1 MTSPS
6 PYSMPPLQIFFS
18 FSLFFLFL
26 LFPQRTR
33 GAPPDCSILSCPN
46 GTQVP
51 VKFPF
56 RLRRMQ
62 RVLCGYRGFDLSCNN
77 RTQLTTLTLPG
88 SGAFL
93 VKRIDY
99 RSHRLWIDDPN
110 SCLPKRLL
118 SHPFNLHNTPFS
130 VVAGS
135 KNYTFLNCSSSQ
147 STSTLPATATSISC
161 LSDEGYKVY
170 AVPSSAYYASAP
182 AAAPSSSGSTPEL
195 CSVISTAL
203 IPRGVTYEW
212 EVNMGG
218 EVSRGGVALGWSQ
231 PDCSE
236 CEATSKRC
244 GFDTDTSQIMCYE
257 GKKSHVLPRS
267 AKYGIIIG
275 VGIPGLLFIIGIAN
289 YIYSRIFGR
298 RHQPN
303 TDDLSTSTALQ
314 STNIV
319 VGLDAPT
326 IESYPKTLLGE
337 SRRLPRANDNTCSI
351 CLGEYQPK
359 EALRT
364 IPECS
369 HYFHANCIDEWLKLN
384 ASCPVCRKS
393 PEVSSHVT
401 PSSSVSS
408 STSSS
413 LASVQ

>member
-1 MTSPS
+1 
-6 PYSMPPLQIFFS
+6 MPPLHIFFS
-18 FSLFFLFL
+18 FSLFFLFFL
-26 LFPQRTR
+26 FFLFPQRAR
-33 GAPPDCSILSCPN
+33 AASADCSISSCRN
-46 GTQVP
+46 GPP
-51 VKFPF
+51 VRFPF
-56 RLRRMQ
+56 RLRRIQ
-62 RVLCGYRGFDLSCNN
+62 PLLCGYPRFDLSCNN
-77 RTQLTTLTLPG
+77 QTTTLTLPG

-99 RSHRLWIDDPN
+99 KYQTLWINDPN

-118 SHPFNLHNTPFS
+118 SHPFSLHDTPFS
-130 VVAGS
+130 VVGGS

-147 STSTLPATATSISC
+147 TTSTLPATATSISC
-161 LSDEGYKVY
+161 LSGGGYTVY

-182 AAAPSSSGSTPEL
+182 AAAPSSSASPEL

-203 IPRGVTYEW
+203 V
-212 EVNMGG
+212 G
-218 EVSRGGVALGWSQ
+218 EVTRDGVAVTWSQ
-231 PDCSE
+231 PDCSD
-236 CEATSKRC
+236 CEAKRKNC
-244 GFDTDTSQIMCYE
+244 GFDTVTNQIMCYDR
-257 GKKSHVLPRS
+257 KKSHVLPRG

-275 VGIPGLLFIIGIAN
+275 VGIPGLLFVIAIAN

-298 RHQPN
+298 RHQPS

-314 STNIV
+314 SANIV

-364 IPECS
+364 IPECN

-384 ASCPVCRKS
+384 ATCPVCRKS
-393 PEVSSHVT
+393 PEGSSHVT

-413 LASVQ
+413 LASVVQ